1 MTTILHTADVH
12 LDRAYSGAG
21 MSPAIAS
28 ARREELRDGL
38 RRFVDLALETRAD
51 AVTIGGDL
59 YEHERVTT
67 DTGNFIRQQLERLG
81 DVPALLA
88 PGNHDPYVP
97 DSLYHRLTWPAN
109 VTIFR
114 ERSFAPVELAGG
126 VTVWGAA
133 HNAPDVRANLLD
145 GFRTPPG
152 GSHVLLFHGS
162 DTRSVP
168 EGKPAHAPF
177 RLQDI
182 EATGAGFALLGH
194 YHGARLY
201 PREAPRFAYPGS
213 PEPLDFAEEGE
224 HCVARLNVDDGAFSC
239 SLLPFGRVRYQTL
252 ATDVSGME
260 SSDEVRTAI
269 AAFGDAS
276 LIARVVLSGD
286 LSPDVNLSLQS
297 LYDACAERFA
307 YLDIADRTQP
317 AYRLDEIAEESTT
330 KGAFARLMR
339 ERIEASEGDE
349 REIAEAALLYG
360 LQAFDRKE
368 VQVR

>member
-28 ARREELRDGL
+28 ARRQELRDGF
-38 RRFVDLALETRAD
+38 RRFIDLALEIGAD

-59 YEHERVTT
+59 YEHERVTP
-67 DTGNFIRQQLERLG
+67 DTANFIRQQLERLG

-97 DSLYHRLTWPAN
+97 DSVYHRLTWPPN

-126 VTVWGAA
+126 VTIWGAA
-133 HNAPDVRANLLD
+133 HDAPDVRANLLE
-145 GFRTPPG
+145 GFRTPAG
-152 GSHVLLFHGS
+152 GDHVLLFHGS

-177 RLQDI
+177 RQEDL

-194 YHGARLY
+194 YHAPRLD
-201 PREAPRFAYPGS
+201 PPEAPRYAYPGS

-224 HCVARLNVDDGAFSC
+224 HCVAQLDVDAGSFSC
-239 SLLPFGRVRYQTL
+239 SLLPFGRVRYQSF

-260 SSDEVRTAI
+260 SSDEARAAI
-269 AAFGDAS
+269 VALGDAS
-276 LIARVVLSGD
+276 TIARIVLGGE
-286 LSPDVNLSLQS
+286 LNPDVDLSLQS
-297 LYDACAERFA
+297 LYDSCAEHFS
-307 YLDIADRTQP
+307 YLDIVDRTQP
-317 AYRLDEIAEESTT
+317 AYRIDEIAEESTT
-330 KGAFARLMR
+330 KGAFARLML
-339 ERIEASEGDE
+339 ERVESTAGDE

>member
-28 ARREELRDGL
+28 ARREELRDAF
-38 RRFVDLALETRAD
+38 RRFIDLALETSAD

-59 YEHERVTT
+59 YEHERVTP

-97 DSLYHRLTWPAN
+97 DSIYHRLTWPTN

-126 VTVWGAA
+126 VTVWGAG
-133 HNAPDVRANLLD
+133 HDAPDVRANLLE
-145 GFRTPPG
+145 GFQAPAE

-168 EGKPAHAPF
+168 EGKHAHAPF
-177 RLQDI
+177 RPEDLD
-182 EATGAGFALLGH
+182 ATGAGFALLGH
-194 YHGARLY
+194 YHVPRLH
-201 PREAPRFAYPGS
+201 PTEAPQYVYPGS

-224 HCVARLNVDDGAFSC
+224 HCVARLDVEGGAFTC
-239 SLLPFGRVRYQTL
+239 SLLPFGHVRYQTS
-252 ATDVSGME
+252 ATDVTGME
-260 SSDEVRTAI
+260 SSDEARTAI
-269 AAFGDAS
+269 AALGDAS
-276 LIARVVLSGD
+276 TIARVVLVGD
-286 LSPDVNLSLQS
+286 LSPDVDLSLQS
-297 LYDACAERFA
+297 LYDSCAERFS
-307 YLDIADRTQP
+307 YLDIVDRTQP
-317 AYRLDEIAEESTT
+317 AYRIDEIAEESTT
-330 KGAFARLMR
+330 KGAFARLML
-339 ERIEASEGDE
+339 ERIETAEGE
-349 REIAEAALLYG
+349 KREIAEAALLYG

-368 VQVR
+368 VQIR

>member
-1 MTTILHTADVH
+1 MTTIIHTADVH

-28 ARREELRDGL
+28 ARREELRDAF
-38 RRFVDLALETRAD
+38 RRFIDLALETGAD

-59 YEHERVTT
+59 YEHERVTP

-97 DSLYHRLTWPAN
+97 DSIYHRLAWPAN

-126 VTVWGAA
+126 VTVWGAG
-133 HNAPDVRANLLD
+133 HDAPDVRANLLE
-145 GFRTPPG
+145 GFEVPDD

-168 EGKPAHAPF
+168 EGKAAHAPF
-177 RLQDI
+177 RPEDLT
-182 EATGAGFALLGH
+182 ATRAGFALLGH
-194 YHGARLY
+194 YHVPRLHPTETPQY
-201 PREAPRFAYPGS
+201 AYPGS
-213 PEPLDFAEEGE
+213 PEPLDFAEKGD
-224 HCVARLNVDDGAFSC
+224 HCVARLDIAGGAFNC
-239 SLLPFGRVRYQTL
+239 LLLPFGRVRYRTFE
-252 ATDVSGME
+252 ADVTGME
-260 SSDEVRTAI
+260 SSDEARTAI
-269 AAFGDAS
+269 AALGDPS
-276 LIARVVLSGD
+276 VIARVVLVGD
-286 LSPDVNLSLQS
+286 LSPDVDLSLQS
-297 LYDACAERFA
+297 LYDSCAERFS
-307 YLDIADRTQP
+307 YLDLVDRTRP
-317 AYRLDEIAEESTT
+317 AYRIEEIAEEATT
-330 KGAFARLMR
+330 KGAFARLML
-339 ERIEASEGDE
+339 ERIETTEGEE

>member
-28 ARREELRDGL
+28 ARREELRNAF
-38 RRFVDLALETRAD
+38 RRFIDLALETGAD

-59 YEHERVTT
+59 YEHEHVTP

-97 DSLYHRLTWPAN
+97 DSIYHRLTWPAN

-114 ERSFAPVELAGG
+114 ERSFAPAEVADG

-133 HNAPDVRANLLD
+133 HDAPDVRANLLE
-145 GFRTPPG
+145 GFEVPDT

-177 RLQDI
+177 RPEDI
-182 EATGAGFALLGH
+182 DATGACFALLGH
-194 YHGARLY
+194 YHAPRLD
-201 PREAPRFAYPGS
+201 PPEAPRYAYPGS
-213 PEPLDFAEEGE
+213 PEPLDFSEEGE
-224 HCVARLNVDDGAFSC
+224 HCVVRLEVDAGAFTC
-239 SLLPFGRVRYQTL
+239 SLLPFSRVRYRTF
-252 ATDVSGME
+252 ASDVSGME
-260 SSDEVRTAI
+260 SSDEARAAI
-269 AAFGDAS
+269 AALGDAS
-276 LIARVVLSGD
+276 TIARVVLVGD
-286 LSPDVNLSLQS
+286 LNPDVDLSLQS
-297 LYDACAERFA
+297 LYDSCAEHFS
-307 YLDIADRTQP
+307 YLDIVDRTQP
-317 AYRLDEIAEESTT
+317 AYRIDEIAEESTT
-330 KGAFARLMR
+330 KGAFARLML
-339 ERIEASEGDE
+339 ERIETTEGGE